1 MTPTSSLAG
10 LQLRPRLVE
19 PVVLTMKL
27 AGALGASVSCTT
39 WPLVLTRNSALAG
52 ERLPAPSTALM
63 L

>member
-10 LQLRPRLVE
+10 LQLSARLVE
-19 PVVLTMKL
+19 PAVLTMKL
-27 AGALGASVSCTT
+27 AGALGARESITS

-52 ERLPAPSTALM
+52 ERLPAASTALM